1 MACRL
6 ALLKHAYLCC
16 KALPANSRPEY
27 FVSLMPSV
35 SSAVKPGTDRQ
46 DRRILCGVI
55 KCGHILFLQFIMRLD
70 KFLADTTDLTRS
82 LATKAVKS
90 GRVLVNGV
98 KPKSASAKV
107 ADSDEI
113 TLDGERLILQTG
125 HRYILLHKPAGYVC
139 ANRGSAHPLVF
150 DLLKGITNRLDMHT
164 VGRLDL
170 DTTGLLLITDD
181 GQWSHHLTSPR
192 HHQPKVYRA
201 WLAEDLC
208 ADAEQRCERGILLD
222 DDPVP
227 TKPAQLQR
235 ISDREVLLTIH
246 EGRYHQ
252 VRRMFAAMGNHVEHL
267 HREQVGEF
275 VLDPDLPVGEFR
287 DLTEA
292 EIALLA
298 GG

>member
-1 MACRL
+1 MA
-6 ALLKHAYLCC
+6 
-16 KALPANSRPEY
+16 SRSEC
-27 FVSLMPSV
+27 FVSPCLLSPQQK
-35 SSAVKPGTDRQ
+35 ATERTARTGRQ
-46 DRRILCGVI
+46 DRRPLCAVI
-55 KCGHILFLQFIMRLD
+55 KCGLILFLQFIMRLD

-98 KPKSASAKV
+98 KPKSAAAKV

-125 HRYILLHKPAGYVC
+125 YRYILLHKPAGYVC

-275 VLDPDLPVGEFR
+275 VLDPSLPVGEFR

-298 GG
+298 GKPVSQ